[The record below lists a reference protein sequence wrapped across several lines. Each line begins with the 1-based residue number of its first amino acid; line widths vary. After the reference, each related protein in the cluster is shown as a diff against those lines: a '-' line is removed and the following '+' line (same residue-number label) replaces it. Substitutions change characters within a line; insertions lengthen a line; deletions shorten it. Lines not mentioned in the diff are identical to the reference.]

1 MVVAV
6 LGLVVGFILAASI
19 VGSSRARSVR
29 EALDQER
36 ADSERA
42 LARLRRE
49 LQDLETRTRDQ
60 AEVFHI
66 LPDLVRQMFAVGT
79 RRNVPPVALKL
90 LTHLFDPAQA
100 AVFHARPT
108 DRKLTLLA
116 GSGLPSSIS
125 TGHEIEYGEGRIGY
139 VAENGLA
146 LEEADFRNATA
157 TTRRHLEATAHR
169 ELLAEV
175 VAPIESMGGV
185 IGVMFIGGA
194 RRLQGQEKRLLKMVA
209 DFTALAIAHV
219 SKLKNVQESADIDG
233 LTGTYNK
240 RYFQKQ
246 LGDEIHRAEREH
258 GSVSLFIMDIDHF
271 KNYNDT
277 HGHLE
282 GDEVLKKVGLL
293 LKGSIREDDLAARY
307 GGEEF
312 VVLYPGAPKALAYK
326 LAQGLRKA
334 IESHPFAYGSQQ
346 PLGALTISGGVAT
359 FPEDALSGVE
369 LIRAADQAL
378 YEAKKD
384 GRNRVIGASPN
395 YLT

>member
-1 MVVAV
+1 V
-6 LGLVVGFILAASI
+6 LGLVIGFVLAASI
-19 VGSSRARSVR
+19 VGSSRARVVQQ
-29 EALDQER
+29 ALDQER

-42 LARLRRE
+42 LARQRRE
-49 LQDLETRTRDQ
+49 LHDLETRARDQ

-90 LTHLFDPAQA
+90 LNQLFEPAQA
-100 AVFHARPT
+100 GVFQARPH
-108 DRKLTLLA
+108 DKKIALLE
-116 GSGLPSSIS
+116 GSGLPASA
-125 TGHEIEYGEGRIGY
+125 GRGYEIGYGEGRVGY

-146 LEEADFRNATA
+146 LDEADFRNATA
-157 TTRRHLEATAHR
+157 TTRRRLEATAHR
-169 ELLAEV
+169 ELMAEV
-175 VAPIESMGGV
+175 VAPIEDANGV

-194 RRLQGQEKRLLKMVA
+194 RRLQGQEKRALKMVA
-209 DFTALAIAHV
+209 DLTALAISHV

-233 LTGTYNK
+233 LTALYNK

-293 LKGSIREDDLAARY
+293 LKNSTREDDLAARY

-312 VVLYPGAPKALAYK
+312 VVLYPGATKALAYR
-326 LAQGLRKA
+326 LAQTLRRA

-378 YEAKKD
+378 YEAKKA
-384 GRNRVIGASPN
+384 GRNRIVGANPN